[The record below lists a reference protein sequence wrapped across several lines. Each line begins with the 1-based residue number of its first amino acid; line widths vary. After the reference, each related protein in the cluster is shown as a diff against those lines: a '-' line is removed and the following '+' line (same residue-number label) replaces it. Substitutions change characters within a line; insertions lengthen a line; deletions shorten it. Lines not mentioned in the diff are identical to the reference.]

1 MRTGPVTQQIQS
13 GYLLI
18 ADISGFTSFIARNEL
33 DHGQAIVRQV
43 LAKLVDSLT
52 PTMRLCEVEGD
63 AVFVYAPHAQVSRG
77 ELVAELVESTYAAFR
92 DQQRT
97 MLYNATCPCRACRQI
112 GDLDLKFVVH
122 YGDFVLQDLAGKTG
136 PVGSSVNLAHRLLKS
151 RLAEETG
158 WSAYAMYTA
167 AALGRI
173 GFSTD
178 GMHGSM
184 ESYEHLGTAR
194 VWSMDLHAR
203 YDALCARRRIY
214 LGPDEAHGE
223 IVRDFHAPRPVV
235 WDWLGDTGKRT
246 RWMPGSQWISDT
258 RPAGRT
264 GPQAS
269 NHCATYSAIEH
280 VLDWRPFDYYTVRIT
295 SRGVDVLMTVELKP
309 SDHGTQLSWRVK
321 VELPL
326 PTWVLRKI
334 AALLIQRRM
343 QLEAGFD
350 EMERLIEEERP
361 DGTVAVAD

>member
-1 MRTGPVTQQIQS
+1 
-13 GYLLI
+13 
-18 ADISGFTSFIARNEL
+18 
-33 DHGQAIVRQV
+33 
-43 LAKLVDSLT
+43 
-52 PTMRLCEVEGD
+52 
-63 AVFVYAPHAQVSRG
+63 
-77 ELVAELVESTYAAFR
+77 
-92 DQQRT
+92 
-97 MLYNATCPCRACRQI
+97 
-112 GDLDLKFVVH
+112 
-122 YGDFVLQDLAGKTG
+122 
-136 PVGSSVNLAHRLLKS
+136 
-151 RLAEETG
+151 
-158 WSAYAMYTA
+158 
-167 AALGRI
+167 
-173 GFSTD
+173 
-178 GMHGSM
+178 
-184 ESYEHLGTAR
+184 
-194 VWSMDLHAR
+194 
-203 YDALCARRRIY
+203 LCARRRIY

-309 SDHGTQLSWRVK
+309 SDHGTQLSWRIK